1 MTFKYA
7 VGIDYSMTCPAAVI
21 INMEMPKFNA
31 MRMMY
36 IHQSQRKNLLTNID
50 GHAYPDS
57 HSPEE
62 RFDKLSGIMVD
73 WLEYNTAGKVE
84 VWIEDYAFA
93 AKGKV
98 FHIGENTGLLKHK
111 LWMKG
116 IPYHVVAPAAVKKF
130 ATGKGTADKL
140 EMYSTFV
147 SEIDHDIM
155 VESGSKQATP
165 GSPFADLADAYFI
178 AKYGAHQLRT
188 G

>member
-1 MTFKYA
+1 MTSRYA
-7 VGIDYSMTCPAAVI
+7 VGIDYSMTCPAAVC
-21 INMEMPKFNA
+21 INVDLPKFNA
-31 MRMMY
+31 MRLMY
-36 IHQSQRKNLLTNID
+36 IHQSQRKNLMSNID
-50 GHAYPDS
+50 GHSYPES

-73 WLEYNTAGKVE
+73 WVEYNTQGRVE

-116 IPYHVVAPAAVKKF
+116 FQYHVIAPAAVKKF
-130 ATGKGTADKL
+130 ATGKGTADKSG
-140 EMYSTFV
+140 MYNTFV
-147 SEIDHDIM
+147 TEIGHDIM
-155 VESGSKQATP
+155 AESGSKQAAP

-178 AKYGAHQLRT
+178 AKFGAEQLRSR
-188 G
+188 